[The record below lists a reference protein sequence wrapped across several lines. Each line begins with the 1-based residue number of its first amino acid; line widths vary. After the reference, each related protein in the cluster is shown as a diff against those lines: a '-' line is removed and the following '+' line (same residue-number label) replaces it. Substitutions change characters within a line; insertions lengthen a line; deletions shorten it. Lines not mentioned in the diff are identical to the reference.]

1 MARRVLGKATEVLMP
16 NQYGSDLTNKNMDQ
30 RVGELKENVR
40 GLVEQGQDKVNE
52 LKTKVVEV
60 KDQAMQRGG
69 ALLDSVRDNIKMHPL
84 TSIGIAFGVG
94 YFAMR
99 IFRH

>member
-1 MARRVLGKATEVLMP
+1 
-16 NQYGSDLTNKNMDQ
+16 
-30 RVGELKENVR
+30 
-40 GLVEQGQDKVNE
+40 
-52 LKTKVVEV
+52 
-60 KDQAMQRGG
+60 MQRGG
-69 ALLDSVRDNIKMHPL
+69 ALLDSVRDSIKMHPL